1 MICSDYQTGNFSIA
15 VFSNNQHQLVKQ
27 IQSEMYVQSNTSNS
41 TLIEK
46 TIQIPVI
53 EDQPYLVVVTINSI
67 GVSVSNSTNFSK
79 LK

>member
-15 VFSNNQHQLVKQ
+15 VFSNNRHQLVKQ
-27 IQSEMYVQSNTSNS
+27 IQSEMYVQSNASNS

>member
-27 IQSEMYVQSNTSNS
+27 IQSEMYVQSNASNS

>member
-15 VFSNNQHQLVKQ
+15 VFSNNQRQLVKQ
-27 IQSEMYVQSNTSNS
+27 IQSEMYVQSNASNS
-41 TLIEK
+41 TLVEK
-46 TIQIPVI
+46 ALQIPVI

-67 GVSVSNSTNFSK
+67 GMSVSNSTNFSK